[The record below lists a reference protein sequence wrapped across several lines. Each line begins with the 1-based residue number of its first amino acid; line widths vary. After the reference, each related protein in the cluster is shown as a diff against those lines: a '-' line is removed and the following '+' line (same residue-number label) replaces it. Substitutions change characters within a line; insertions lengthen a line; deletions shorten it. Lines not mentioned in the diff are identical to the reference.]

1 VAHRNIKKFS
11 IEGEFLNDSLIP
23 ITRAQY
29 ETLVVGDMRRK
40 GYVPVLDLDT
50 QWSTEY
56 HEGKDRWFFALSIY
70 GVYLGKK
77 KAKLWEGLSAG
88 SLVPRSIQKATSRES

>member
-1 VAHRNIKKFS
+1 MAHRNIKKFS
-11 IEGEFLNDSLIP
+11 IDGEFLNDSLIP
-23 ITRAQY
+23 STRAQY

-56 HEGKDRWFFALSIY
+56 NEDGDRWFFALSVYGIY
-70 GVYLGKK
+70 IGKK

-88 SLVPRSIQKATSRES
+88 NLVPRNIQKATLKES